1 LPRAKLS
8 AAVLSVKE
16 TLAKTPK
23 EIATRSASE
32 FALESLVEAVPEMI
46 GGSAD
51 LTGSNNTRT
60 KSMKAMN
67 ASDFSGRFI
76 HYGIRE
82 HGMAAA
88 MNGMALHGGII
99 PYSGTFL
106 VFSDYC
112 RPAIRLAA
120 LMGERV
126 IHVMTHD
133 SIGLGEDGPTHQP
146 VEHMAAL
153 RAIPNL
159 LVFRPCDVVETL
171 ECWELALKAKDR
183 PSVLALTRQN
193 LPQLR
198 NGVDTDNICANG
210 AYEIAGP
217 DGPSDISI
225 FASGSE
231 VAIAVEA
238 AKLIAAQGVAARVV
252 SVPSFELLRESPNA
266 RAIIGNAR
274 VKVGV
279 EAGVRQGWDEIIG
292 SDGVFI
298 GMTSFGASAP
308 YKDLYKSFGITPEA
322 VAAAAL
328 NKLGQR

>member
-1 LPRAKLS
+1 
-8 AAVLSVKE
+8 
-16 TLAKTPK
+16 
-23 EIATRSASE
+23 
-32 FALESLVEAVPEMI
+32 MI

-60 KSMKAMN
+60 KSMKAIT

-76 HYGIRE
+76 NYGIRE

-88 MNGMALHGGII
+88 MNGMTLHGGII

-146 VEHMAAL
+146 VEHLAAL

-159 LVFRPCDVVETL
+159 QRVP
-171 ECWELALKAKDR
+171 ALRCGRGDR
-183 PSVLALTRQN
+183 MLGAGAARQGQSERAGADPPEPAAASDLLYLRITSAPPAPTRSCRSRATTSMCRSS
-193 LPQLR
+193 P
-198 NGVDTDNICANG
+198 
-210 AYEIAGP
+210 
-217 DGPSDISI
+217 
-225 FASGSE
+225 SGSE

-238 AKLIAAQGVAARVV
+238 AQLLNRQGKPARVV
-252 SVPSFELLRESPNA
+252 SVPCFELFLALPPEQRHPV
-266 RAIIGNAR
+266 IGGAEVNVA
-274 VKVGV
+274 V
-279 EAGVRQGWDEIIG
+279 EAGIRQGWDAIIG
-292 SDGVFI
+292 SDGVFV
-298 GMTSFGASAP
+298 GMSSFGASAP
-308 YKDLYKSFGITPEA
+308 YKDLYSHFGITPEA
-322 VAAAAL
+322 IAAAAL
-328 NKLGQR
+328 AKFRPR